1 MGCHFFLQGIFP
13 TQGSNPCLLHWQTDS
28 LPLSQQGSPSI
39 HLIPS
44 NPCFSF
50 RHPNSLICLLYY
62 MFSDIFLLQYY
73 FGQCDISVLVLHW
86 RLCCDY
92 LVVYLHAIFEL
103 SELGPCWFIFIPT
116 ELPWTHYI
124 ICTQW
129 LLTCA
134 CVLSRVQLFGTQ
146 WTVTTGSSVHGI
158 LQAKILEWFAIS
170 SSRGSPWPWIE
181 PVSLMSPALAGRFLP
196 LDHLGTPWP
205 ELI

>member
-1 MGCHFFLQGIFP
+1 MTPWTRAHRAPLCPWDSPGKNTGMGCHFFLQGIFP

-86 RLCCDY
+86 RFAAIIWLCIFMLY
-92 LVVYLHAIFEL
+92 L
-103 SELGPCWFIFIPT
+103 
-116 ELPWTHYI
+116 
-124 ICTQW
+124 
-129 LLTCA
+129 
-134 CVLSRVQLFGTQ
+134 
-146 WTVTTGSSVHGI
+146 SSQSWAPVD
-158 LQAKILEWFAIS
+158 S
-170 SSRGSPWPWIE
+170 SLYPQSY
-181 PVSLMSPALAGRFLP
+181 
-196 LDHLGTPWP
+196 P
-205 ELI
+205 EHIT